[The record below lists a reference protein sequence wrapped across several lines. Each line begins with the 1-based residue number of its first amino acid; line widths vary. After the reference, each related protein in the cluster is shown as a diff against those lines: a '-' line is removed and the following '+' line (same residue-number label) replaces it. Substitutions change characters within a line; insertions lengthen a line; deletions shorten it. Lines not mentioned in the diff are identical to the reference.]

1 VPIAMF
7 PPIFN
12 AVRVPTDVRLDVVT
26 PAARVSPVKV
36 PAAAGTVIV
45 MGVEPS
51 KLTPLIVLPPP
62 ANLVAVSALPVKVP
76 VTLPDK
82 APWKVVAVML
92 VAPVIS

>member
-1 VPIAMF
+1 MVKPL
-7 PPIFN
+7 
-12 AVRVPTDVRLDVVT
+12 RTPTLCRLDVVT

-82 APWKVVAVML
+82 APWKVVAVIL

>member
-1 VPIAMF
+1 MPIAMF
-7 PPIFN
+7 PPIFK
-12 AVRVPTDVRLDVVT
+12 AVRIPTVVRLELKTFV
-26 PAARVSPVKV
+26 ASVSPVKV

-45 MGVEPS
+45 IGVEPS

-82 APWKVVAVML
+82 APWKVVAVIL
-92 VAPVIS
+92 IAPVIS